1 MTPHAAP
8 NTPTTT
14 TITETYHVIESR
26 ITQSIDILLQ
36 RGGKP
41 NLSAAAREF
50 KVPLQRLRARWN
62 GRKSK
67 QEVVPWNRKLKEH
80 EELAVCA
87 YLNRLDKFGLHATRC
102 GLLSTLQ
109 AFSRRSS

>member
-1 MTPHAAP
+1 MTSHAAP
-8 NTPTTT
+8 NPPPT
-14 TITETYHVIESR
+14 TITEPYHVIESR
-26 ITQSIDILLQ
+26 ITQSIDIPLQ
-36 RGGKP
+36 RDGKP
-41 NLSAAAREF
+41 NLSVAAQEF

-67 QEVVPWNRKLKEH
+67 QEVVSWNRKLKEH

-87 YLNRLDKFGLHATRC
+87 YLNCLDKIGLHATRS